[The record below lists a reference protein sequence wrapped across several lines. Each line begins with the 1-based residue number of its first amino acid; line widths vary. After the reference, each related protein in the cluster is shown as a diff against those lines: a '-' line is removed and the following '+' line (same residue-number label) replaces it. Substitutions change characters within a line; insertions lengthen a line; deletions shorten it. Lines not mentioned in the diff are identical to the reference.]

1 MSAQNGIFNLKKQ
14 LLNLFLIFRST
25 QKHFMK
31 FILSIVLVA
40 LVTYA
45 IGIYGN
51 LPWWSFVV
59 TNLMIAIALPI
70 KPIQSF
76 LAGALGVGALW
87 AGLAFGIDMANN
99 HILSSKVA
107 QILPLGG
114 SYIALIIVT
123 AFVGALLGGLASLT
137 GSFVRKPE

>member
-1 MSAQNGIFNLKKQ
+1 
-14 LLNLFLIFRST
+14 
-25 QKHFMK
+25 MK

-40 LVTYA
+40 LVAYA
-45 IGIYGN
+45 SGIYGN

-59 TNLMIAIALPI
+59 TNLIIAIALPI

-76 LAGALGVGALW
+76 IAGALGVGALW
-87 AGLAFGIDMANN
+87 AGLAFGIDIANN
-99 HILSSKVA
+99 HILSTKVA

-114 SYIALIIVT
+114 SYIALIAVT
-123 AFVGALLGGLASLT
+123 ALVGALLGGLASLT

>member
-1 MSAQNGIFNLKKQ
+1 
-14 LLNLFLIFRST
+14 
-25 QKHFMK
+25 MK

-59 TNLMIAIALPI
+59 TNLIIAIALPI

-107 QILPLGG
+107 HILPLGG

>member
-1 MSAQNGIFNLKKQ
+1 
-14 LLNLFLIFRST
+14 
-25 QKHFMK
+25 MK

-59 TNLMIAIALPI
+59 TNLIIAIAVPI
-70 KPIQSF
+70 KPLQSF
-76 LAGALGVGALW
+76 IAGALGVSALW
-87 AGLAFGIDMANN
+87 AGLAFGIDLANN
-99 HILSSKVA
+99 HILSTKVA

-114 SYIALIIVT
+114 SYIALIAVT
-123 AFVGALLGGLASLT
+123 ALVGALLGGLASLT

>member
-1 MSAQNGIFNLKKQ
+1 
-14 LLNLFLIFRST
+14 
-25 QKHFMK
+25 MK

-45 IGIYGN
+45 IGIYGS

-59 TNLMIAIALPI
+59 TNLIIAIALPI
-70 KPIQSF
+70 KPLQSF
-76 LAGALGVGALW
+76 IAGALGVGALW
-87 AGLAFGIDMANN
+87 AGLAFGIDLANN
-99 HILSSKVA
+99 HILSTKVA

-114 SYIALIIVT
+114 SYIALIFVT
-123 AFVGALLGGLASLT
+123 AIVGALLGGLASLT

>member
-1 MSAQNGIFNLKKQ
+1 
-14 LLNLFLIFRST
+14 
-25 QKHFMK
+25 MK

-59 TNLMIAIALPI
+59 TNIMIAIALPI

>member
-1 MSAQNGIFNLKKQ
+1 
-14 LLNLFLIFRST
+14 
-25 QKHFMK
+25 MK
-31 FILSIVLVA
+31 FILSIVLVG

-59 TNLMIAIALPI
+59 TNLIIAIALPI
-70 KPIQSF
+70 KPLQSF
-76 LAGALGVGALW
+76 IAGALGVGALW
-87 AGLAFGIDMANN
+87 AGLAFGIDLANN
-99 HILSSKVA
+99 HILSTKVA

-114 SYIALIIVT
+114 SYTALIAVT
-123 AFVGALLGGLASLT
+123 ALVGSLLGGLASLT

>member
-1 MSAQNGIFNLKKQ
+1 
-14 LLNLFLIFRST
+14 
-25 QKHFMK
+25 MK

-70 KPIQSF
+70 KPLQSF
-76 LAGALGVGALW
+76 FAGALGVGALW

-137 GSFVRKPE
+137 GSFVRTPE